1 MRIRYFTYYKN
12 DLSLIYKGFRYMP
25 DFLLALQVLSK
36 LREHVNDME

>member
-12 DLSLIYKGFRYMP
+12 DLWLIYKGFGYMP
-25 DFLLALQVLSK
+25 NFILAWKVLSK